1 MIESVVSGGAAP
13 AWVGRP
19 ADVEDA
25 ATLSTIHLRCVASA
39 FARHID
45 AGSVVPP
52 DPADDLAQM
61 EGWLHPESG
70 LDAWVAAAGDE
81 VAGYVVIHEHRIVHL
96 FVDPEHQGLGIGG
109 ELLRHAEQ
117 VLMERGVRELE
128 LHTRVENHAAVSFY
142 AAAGWRVV
150 DRITTV
156 EHGTEYDEH
165 VLTKRAQHTSILARS
180 AWSAV
185 GLLAVAIGAVGV
197 FVPGLPTTVF
207 FIIAAA
213 AFSRSSRRMEA
224 WVLSLPRVGPLV
236 RDHRAGLGMPRRAKR
251 LASVMIIAM
260 VTLSSIFIDGWWIR
274 GTVLAVGLIGV
285 LYVNFRVPT
294 RERVLAERS

>member
-1 MIESVVSGGAAP
+1 
-13 AWVGRP
+13 
-19 ADVEDA
+19 
-25 ATLSTIHLRCVASA
+25 
-39 FARHID
+39 
-45 AGSVVPP
+45 
-52 DPADDLAQM
+52 
-61 EGWLHPESG
+61 
-70 LDAWVAAAGDE
+70 
-81 VAGYVVIHEHRIVHL
+81 
-96 FVDPEHQGLGIGG
+96 
-109 ELLRHAEQ
+109 
-117 VLMERGVRELE
+117 MERGVRELE

-213 AFSRSSRRMEA
+213 ASSTA
-224 WVLSLPRVGPLV
+224 ILPGLPVWIGAFVPSLI
-236 RDHRAGLGMPRRAKR
+236 
-251 LASVMIIAM
+251 LAPFAIAFM
-260 VTLSSIFIDGWWIR
+260 SGIKS
-274 GTVLAVGLIGV
+274 
-285 LYVNFRVPT
+285 
-294 RERVLAERS
+294 